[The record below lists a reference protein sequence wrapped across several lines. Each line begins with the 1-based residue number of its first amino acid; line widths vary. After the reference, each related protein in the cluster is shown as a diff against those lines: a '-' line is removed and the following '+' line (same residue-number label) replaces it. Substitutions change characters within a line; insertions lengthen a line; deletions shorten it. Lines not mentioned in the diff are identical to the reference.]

1 MKHIK
6 LFETKRKKKRALKM
20 PERRKKKKKI
30 GIRDFP
36 GGSTVKN
43 LPANAGDRGSISDLG
58 RLHMPQ
64 SS

>member
-1 MKHIK
+1 
-6 LFETKRKKKRALKM
+6 M
-20 PERRKKKKKI
+20 PERRKKKKI

-58 RLHMPQ
+58 RFHMPQ